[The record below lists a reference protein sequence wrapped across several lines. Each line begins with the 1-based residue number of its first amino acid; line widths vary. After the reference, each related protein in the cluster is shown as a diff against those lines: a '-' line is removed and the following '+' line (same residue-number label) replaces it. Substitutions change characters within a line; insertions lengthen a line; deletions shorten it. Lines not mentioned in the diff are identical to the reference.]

1 MELCIYM
8 LVFFPWQCCRHFC
21 SQIFLSKSLIGE
33 WGPNADA
40 ISVSWFD
47 MFSDPPFD
55 SFLSHHYYY
64 YYYLICNAQILLGMW
79 CKTDYFSHYAMFS
92 FASFWV
98 WNWNCK
104 NLFGVYEI
112 WWVGFFMSDSF
123 VCFVHITHKSK
134 VVMYVKAVN
143 TLEESSF
150 DPKILNPSFVNY
162 CK

>member
-1 MELCIYM
+1 MYLYAC
-8 LVFFPWQCCRHFC
+8 FFPMAM
-21 SQIFLSKSLIGE
+21 L
-33 WGPNADA
+33 
-40 ISVSWFD
+40 
-47 MFSDPPFD
+47 PPFLFTNL
-55 SFLSHHYYY
+55 SFKISHRGVGTQCWCNICFLIWHVFRPPFWPFLSHHYY